1 MVRTVFVQYLQ
12 MVILKKQDYEH
23 QTKCQTSHFQLLV
36 VCGKVPPI
44 CVHLCMKGR
53 VGNYRRG

>member
-23 QTKCQTSHFQLLV
+23 QTKCETLPVIFNNWLFVAKSHLFVPIYVL
-36 VCGKVPPI
+36 KVE
-44 CVHLCMKGR
+44 
-53 VGNYRRG
+53 